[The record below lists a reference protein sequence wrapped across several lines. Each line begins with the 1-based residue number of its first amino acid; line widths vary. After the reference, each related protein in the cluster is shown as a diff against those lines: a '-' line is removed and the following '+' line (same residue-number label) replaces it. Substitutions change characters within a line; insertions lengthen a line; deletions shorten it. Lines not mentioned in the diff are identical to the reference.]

1 MPGALEH
8 AWMLEAIFH
17 RIAKLAAP
25 SAVDSSPREE
35 KISFRCGARCSPNQG
50 QEKPKEIVRAP
61 IRQLSLDASNI
72 IHMHKISHMETGLC
86 MGILACPTEIFS
98 PINVLLW
105 VWMQVDIAVWETMA
119 VQSTFR

>member
-1 MPGALEH
+1 
-8 AWMLEAIFH
+8 
-17 RIAKLAAP
+17 
-25 SAVDSSPREE
+25 
-35 KISFRCGARCSPNQG
+35 
-50 QEKPKEIVRAP
+50 
-61 IRQLSLDASNI
+61 
-72 IHMHKISHMETGLC
+72 